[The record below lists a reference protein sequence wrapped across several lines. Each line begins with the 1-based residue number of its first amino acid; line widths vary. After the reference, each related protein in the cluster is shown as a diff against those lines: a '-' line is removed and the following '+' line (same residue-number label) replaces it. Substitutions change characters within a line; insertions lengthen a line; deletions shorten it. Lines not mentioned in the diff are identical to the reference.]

1 MAYTDS
7 RLKGSLTLGGTNFEF
22 QLEACRLEP
31 SSVEDSP
38 AVTTIDETEI
48 AATNSTEWVLAF
60 TAIQDFTNASGLT
73 KYAFDNDQ
81 SEVAFVLVPY
91 DTGTPGDVQ
100 ISGNVT
106 VQALALGG
114 QAKQRNTSE
123 ASWPI
128 TGTPTWGATT

>member
-7 RLKGSLTLGGTNFEF
+7 RMSGTLTLGGTNFEF
-22 QLEACRLEP
+22 QLEACSMQPTSR
-31 SSVEDSP
+31 EDSP

-48 AATNSTEWVLAF
+48 AATNTTDWVLAF
-60 TAIQDFTNASGLT
+60 TAIQDFTNSSGLT

-81 SEVAFVLVPY
+81 SEVAFVLVPN
-91 DTGTPGDVQ
+91 DGGAGSVQ

-114 QAKQRNTSE
+114 SAKTRNTSE
-123 ASWPI
+123 ATWPV
-128 TGTPTWGATT
+128 TGTPTWGVTT